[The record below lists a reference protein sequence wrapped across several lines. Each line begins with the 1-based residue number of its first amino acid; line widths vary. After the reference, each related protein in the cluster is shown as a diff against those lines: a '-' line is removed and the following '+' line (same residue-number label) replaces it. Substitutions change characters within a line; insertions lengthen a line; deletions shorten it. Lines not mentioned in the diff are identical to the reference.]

1 MILYYVRHG
10 DPIYDPDSL
19 TELGH
24 KQAAALAKRFSLYG
38 LDEVYSSPSRRAMQT
53 AQPTC
58 EALGLKM
65 KICDWADEAKAAAD
79 VGIVDENGK
88 WNWSFCDKDMAEK
101 FNDPAV
107 RALGCDWYKHEYFK
121 GLPFEKGIQRI
132 DAAVDGFLLSLGY
145 EHDRKNQCYKK
156 VGKSPDKVALFAHAG
171 AGTMIMSS
179 ILDIPYPHFA
189 SRTSLGH
196 TGVSVFG
203 FGTGAWGD
211 EGKIYPQLFQY
222 SNDSHLYKED
232 LLTGY
237 NNILDI

>member
-24 KQAAALAKRFSLYG
+24 KQAAALAKRFAVYG
-38 LDEVYSSPSRRAMQT
+38 LDEIYSSPSRRAMQT

-121 GLPFEKGIQRI
+121 GLPFGKGIQRI

-145 EHDRKNQCYKK
+145 EHDRKNKCYKK

-179 ILDIPYPHFA
+179 MLDIPYPHFA
-189 SRTSLGH
+189 TRTSLGH

-237 NNILDI
+237 NNTLDI